1 MKNDQVYISQILDSI
16 RKIEL
21 FVTEIDKENFLTNTL
36 VQSGVI
42 MQLTLIG
49 EVSKKISDDLKEKT
63 DLPWKDIAGF
73 RDKAIHNY
81 FDINLDVV
89 WNTIIIDL
97 PQLKA
102 GLKKISE

>member
-1 MKNDQVYISQILDSI
+1 MKNDQVYIDQILDSI
-16 RKIEL
+16 AKIEL
-21 FVTEIDKENFLTNTL
+21 FIKDVNKENFLTNSL

-49 EVSKKISDDLKEKT
+49 EVSKRISDDLKKKI

-81 FDINLDVV
+81 FDINLDIV
-89 WNTIIIDL
+89 WDTIATDL
-97 PQLKA
+97 PQLKEM
-102 GLKKISE
+102 LQKIS